1 MRKYAEFSREHAMM
15 SKEAKIGLL
24 FSLVFIVAIA
34 VILRNVHE
42 GTMDAYNKKNIMN
55 VSSQSPSNN
64 DLSSTVRALT
74 QPSHARHQSE
84 ANGVPGKSN
93 FADQSYTEAVKSS
106 RPQVL
111 DAHLRPVNRVSA
123 ENQSVKAIESPAVT
137 PSSTLPGESR
147 YVMALP
153 GGSIPESNPAPLSA
167 GEVEKALNE
176 LRNNIQDPAQRN
188 KPDLDKYQQI
198 RDMLEKSQNPV
209 VADNGSASQ
218 TQDAVVHVVV
228 KGESLTSVA
237 MKYYGKKEGNRL
249 VNIEKIYNANRDILS
264 SINAVKV
271 GQRLTIPRIE
281 GMESGQLR
289 AGQVTMAIKPV
300 NKTEVKPEVQSAGA
314 SRLYTV
320 KENDSL
326 WKIAQRE
333 LGSGSRYTEIIKL
346 NAKYLEDSDNLK
358 LGMKLVLPAK

>member
-1 MRKYAEFSREHAMM
+1 MM

-42 GTMDAYNKKNIMN
+42 GTMDAYNKKSIMN
-55 VSSQSPSNN
+55 VSSQSPANN

-74 QPSHARHQSE
+74 QPSYARHQAEVNGAPAKNE
-84 ANGVPGKSN
+84 A
-93 FADQSYTEAVKSS
+93 ADRSHAEAANAS
-106 RPQVL
+106 RHQVL
-111 DAHLRPVNRVSA
+111 DAHLRPVNRVAADTQPVNDVASQEVA
-123 ENQSVKAIESPAVT
+123 TTNTV
-137 PSSTLPGESR
+137 PGESR
-147 YVMALP
+147 FVMALP

-176 LRNNIQDPAQRN
+176 LKNNIQDPAQRN
-188 KPDLDKYQQI
+188 KPDLGKYQQI

-209 VADNGSASQ
+209 VANGSAAQSQ
-218 TQDAVVHVVV
+218 EPIVHIVA

-264 SINAVKV
+264 SINSVKV
-271 GQRLTIPRIE
+271 GQRLNIPRID
-281 GMESGQLR
+281 GMEYGQGQVKT
-289 AGQVTMAIKPV
+289 GQVTMAIKPV
-300 NKTEVKPEVQSAGA
+300 NKTEVQSVVQAAGS
-314 SRLYTV
+314 SRIYTV

-333 LGSGSRYTEIIKL
+333 LGNGSRYTEIIKL
-346 NAKYLEDSDNLK
+346 NAKYLENSDNLK

>member
-1 MRKYAEFSREHAMM
+1 MM

-42 GTMDAYNKKNIMN
+42 GTMDAYNKKSIMN
-55 VSSQSPSNN
+55 VSSQSPANN

-74 QPSHARHQSE
+74 QPSYARHQADVNGGQSQSE
-84 ANGVPGKSN
+84 VVNRSDSEVVNTGR
-93 FADQSYTEAVKSS
+93 Q
-106 RPQVL
+106 QVL
-111 DAHLRPVNRVSA
+111 DAHLRPVNRVAA
-123 ENQSVKAIESPAVT
+123 EAQPVSTNDSQEVVT
-137 PSSTLPGESR
+137 VNTVPGESR
-147 YVMALP
+147 FVMALP

-176 LRNNIQDPAQRN
+176 LRSNIQEPGQRN

-198 RDMLEKSQNPV
+198 RDMLEKSQNPS
-209 VADNGSASQ
+209 VANDSAAQSQ
-218 TQDAVVHVVV
+218 EPIVHVVG

-264 SINAVKV
+264 SINSVKV
-271 GQRLTIPRIE
+271 GQRLNIPRID
-281 GMESGQLR
+281 GMEYGQGQVKT
-289 AGQVTMAIKPV
+289 GQVTMAIKPV
-300 NKTEVKPEVQSAGA
+300 NKTEVQSAVQA
-314 SRLYTV
+314 SGSSRIYTV

-333 LGSGSRYTEIIKL
+333 LGNGSRYTEIIKL
-346 NAKYLEDSDNLK
+346 NTKYLENSDNLK